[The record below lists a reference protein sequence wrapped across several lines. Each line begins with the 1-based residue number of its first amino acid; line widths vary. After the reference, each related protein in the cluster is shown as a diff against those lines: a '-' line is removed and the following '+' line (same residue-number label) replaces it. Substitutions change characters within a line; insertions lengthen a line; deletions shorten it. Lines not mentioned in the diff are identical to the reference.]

1 MRMHSTLRA
10 RLSLFIE
17 LWKFMVVRKKWWLAP
32 LLIAVSVM
40 ALVLAV
46 AEVPLI
52 APFIYALF

>member
-1 MRMHSTLRA
+1 MRMQSTLRA
-10 RLSLFIE
+10 RVGLFIE
-17 LWKFMVVRKKWWLAP
+17 LWKFMVARKKWWLAP
-32 LLIAVSVM
+32 LLIAVSLM